1 MSEVQENSS
10 SQQNAEVLESCG
22 IKEILSMLPHRYPF
36 LLIDKV
42 EDIVKGQSGK
52 GIKNVTINEPFFQ
65 GHFPENP
72 VMPGVLLIEAL
83 AQTSAIV
90 VLSGFKGEDDFSK
103 YGVFFMTVNNVKF
116 RKPVLPGDTL
126 ELFVDKENCV
136 RNVWKFKGE
145 IKVKGA
151 LVAQA
156 EFSAMIYKRG

>member
-1 MSEVQENSS
+1 MSEIQEISTPQDS
-10 SQQNAEVLESCG
+10 EEFIASVG
-22 IKEILSMLPHRYPF
+22 IGEILSMLPHRYPF
-36 LLIDKV
+36 LLIDRV
-42 EDIVKGQSGK
+42 ENIIRGQSGT

-65 GHFPENP
+65 GHFPGNP

-103 YGVFFMTVNNVKF
+103 YGVFFMTVNDVKF

-126 ELFVDKENCV
+126 ELFVKKEKSV

-145 IKVKGA
+145 IKVRGT
-151 LVAQA
+151 LVAEA
-156 EFSAMIYKRG
+156 EFSAMIYKRD